1 MVAAWAGAA
10 VSRIDAIE
18 TTRRIDSQY
27 HVRKADDERQNDRSI
42 TVMVDLIDLAAQAAM
57 TSDISPRPRLSP
69 VDAAGHAAAPRDEL
83 APPSFD
89 YLVGARQH
97 ARRHFEAERLRG
109 RKINDQLEL
118 GRQFDWEIGGFSAL
132 ENPAGVDA
140 GTAIGIEAGGG
151 PSGGRANEGRQDSD
165 SATVIP
171 I

>member
-1 MVAAWAGAA
+1 MTTFGRPGFCGPSVMVAAWAGAA

-57 TSDISPRPRLSP
+57 TFDISPQPRLSP

-89 YLVGARQH
+89 HLVGAGEQR
-97 ARRHFEAERLRG
+97 RRHLEAHPFAVLRLITNLIG
-109 RKINDQLEL
+109 AWTGSAHQIGLPVIGVLQLPCW
-118 GRQFDWEIGGFSAL
+118 RS
-132 ENPAGVDA
+132 
-140 GTAIGIEAGGG
+140 
-151 PSGGRANEGRQDSD
+151 
-165 SATVIP
+165 
-171 I
+171 